1 MFERE
6 AEALN
11 VLKNQSNFLVPEPIR
26 CGVIEQNS
34 YLLMEYI
41 PHNRGPYPN
50 ADAGRK
56 LAQLHQNSSPSFG
69 LETSN
74 YIGSLSQENS
84 RHSNWIPFFI
94 EQRIRPLLKQTE
106 AMFSDNELK
115 QCDRLFTRLE
125 QFFPTEKPSLL
136 HGDLWSGN
144 TFTSET
150 NEPVLID
157 PAMYY
162 GHRLMD
168 LGMTRLFGGFSAE
181 FYAAYQE
188 VQPLESNWED
198 ACEIANLYPLL
209 VHLRLFGMAY
219 KGQIIDLLSTYS

>member
-1 MFERE
+1 
-6 AEALN
+6 
-11 VLKNQSNFLVPEPIR
+11 
-26 CGVIEQNS
+26 
-34 YLLMEYI
+34 MEYI

-69 LETSN
+69 LDTSN
-74 YIGSLSQENS
+74 YIGSLPQENS
-84 RHSNWIPFFI
+84 RHSNWIPFFV

-115 QCDRLFTRLE
+115 QFDRLFTRLE
-125 QFFPTEKPSLL
+125 QFFPVEKPSLL

-168 LGMTRLFGGFSAE
+168 LGMTRLFGGFSAD

-188 VQPLESNWED
+188 FQPLESNWED